1 MNYDYNDSKYTKI
14 ISKNRNYINNTPEN
28 NNIYNK
34 DNFIS
39 KNFYSNSMIE
49 PKMNQNLLNTQ
60 NYQLLSSYPNNLNYK
75 YKNDTPFNPKNKEQ
89 NSIQNDYKYIPN
101 NELNNNPKN
110 LFPNILAS
118 PNDKNISLTS
128 QISQEIDRQKLKFD
142 EMVEKAKNINN
153 SELFEFDL
161 KKYLPKENFEDTK
174 TFRKYKDLIKPKN
187 KINNNIDSN
196 RNNLY
201 KDNKDLNYDD
211 IRDNSLSE
219 IPIKNDNLFEDELS
233 KSGLNFNLDNKEI
246 IENERNNFDLN
257 PNQLKQNLMKNFD
270 YYNSKDIN
278 NIHIENNKENLNQ
291 ENNKNIEKGL
301 SNKNKLNQII
311 NSSPNL
317 SDVNLKNKN
326 GKENCIKKP
335 YFCIYYEEINSEENE
350 SKDEESD
357 DENIN
362 DIEKLNLEFNK
373 ENKDNIN
380 INDYIWHCLDFY
392 EDKPETNFNNF
403 FNS

>member
-1 MNYDYNDSKYTKI
+1 MNQD
-14 ISKNRNYINNTPEN
+14 RNFINNPLN
-28 NNIYNK
+28 NNKYNI
-34 DNFIS
+34 NSNLIS
-39 KNFYSNSMIE
+39 NNLYSNSMLE
-49 PKMNQNLLNTQ
+49 PKMNNNLLNLQ
-60 NYQLLSSYPNNLNYK
+60 NYQLLSSYQNNLNYN
-75 YKNDTPFNPKNKEQ
+75 YKEDTPFKQKN
-89 NSIQNDYKYIPN
+89 SAI
-101 NELNNNPKN
+101 
-110 LFPNILAS
+110 
-118 PNDKNISLTS
+118 NDKNISLTRS
-128 QISQEIDRQKLKFD
+128 QISQEIDRQKNKFD
-142 EMVEKAKNINN
+142 EMVEKAKNISN
-153 SELFEFDL
+153 SEIFEFDL

-335 YFCIYYEEINSEENE
+335 YFCIYYEELNSEENK

-403 FNS
+403 FNNKEI

>member
-1 MNYDYNDSKYTKI
+1 MNQD
-14 ISKNRNYINNTPEN
+14 RNFINNPLN
-28 NNIYNK
+28 NNKYNI
-34 DNFIS
+34 NSNLIS
-39 KNFYSNSMIE
+39 NNLYSNSMLE
-49 PKMNQNLLNTQ
+49 PKMNNNLLNLQ
-60 NYQLLSSYPNNLNYK
+60 NYQLLSSYQNNLNYN
-75 YKNDTPFNPKNKEQ
+75 YKEDTPFKQKN
-89 NSIQNDYKYIPN
+89 SAI
-101 NELNNNPKN
+101 
-110 LFPNILAS
+110 
-118 PNDKNISLTS
+118 NDKNISLTRS
-128 QISQEIDRQKLKFD
+128 QISQEIDRQKNKFD
-142 EMVEKAKNINN
+142 EMVEKAKNISN
-153 SELFEFDL
+153 SEIFEFDL

-335 YFCIYYEEINSEENE
+335 YFCIYYEEINSEENK

-380 INDYIWHCLDFY
+380 INDYIWNCLDFY

-403 FNS
+403 FNNKEI